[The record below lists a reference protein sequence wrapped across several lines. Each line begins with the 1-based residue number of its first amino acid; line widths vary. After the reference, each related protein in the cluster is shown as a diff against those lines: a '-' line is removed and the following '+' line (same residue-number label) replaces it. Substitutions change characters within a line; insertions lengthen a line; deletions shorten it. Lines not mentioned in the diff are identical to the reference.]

1 MASQFRTIG
10 LIGKYADPGIAGTVR
25 AVAGQLRQR
34 NLTILADEQ
43 CRPYLEDAGEPAAT
57 RETIAAQADLI
68 VVIGGDG
75 TLLNAAR
82 SFADASAP
90 LLGVN
95 LGRLGFLAELSPEQL
110 DGALGAI
117 LEGQYQAE
125 RRNLLETAI
134 ARDGQEIAGSN
145 ALNDAVV
152 HKWDMSRM
160 IELETWIEGAFV
172 NTQRS
177 DGLIVA
183 TPTGSTAY
191 ALSSGGPLVHPEL
204 DASLLVP
211 ICPHTLS
218 FRPFLVPGHCEIRIR
233 ILDGSHANPQLT
245 CDGQVNLG
253 LLSGDEVVVRRKAHP
268 VTLLHPA
275 DYDYYQVLRAKL
287 HWATSP

>member
-1 MASQFRTIG
+1 MASEFRTIG
-10 LIGKYADPGIAGTVR
+10 LIGKHADPGIAATVR
-25 AVAGQLRQR
+25 SVWEILLQR
-34 NLTILADEQ
+34 GMAMLADEQ
-43 CRPYLEDAGEPAAT
+43 CSRHLGEPPPEPSS
-57 RETIAAQADLI
+57 REMLAERADLI
-68 VVIGGDG
+68 IVIGGDG

-82 SFADASAP
+82 SFAASEIP

-95 LGRLGFLAELSPEQL
+95 LGRLGFLAELSPAQL
-110 DGALGAI
+110 DDALGRI
-117 LEGQYQAE
+117 LEGQYQPE
-125 RRNLLETAI
+125 RRYLLETSI

-160 IELETWIEGAFV
+160 IELETWIDGVFV

-191 ALSSGGPLVHPEL
+191 ALSSGGPIVHPEL
-204 DASLLVP
+204 DANLLVP

-218 FRPFLVPGHCEIRIR
+218 YRPFLVPGQCEIRIR

-253 LLSGDEVVVRRKAHP
+253 LIAGDEVLVRRKPRP
-268 VTLLHPA
+268 VTLIHPSG
-275 DYDYYQVLRAKL
+275 YDYYQVLRAKL